1 MSATRLTLKSLH
13 WRRRRKIRRVVGEKR
28 HPVVTMV
35 SDVLKMPFAMRGV
48 MIVVMRERDVR
59 VALPAA
65 GLGFRSSQLDSHLR
79 IPLSIVEE
87 SRQRCFSGR
96 TVMS

>member
-1 MSATRLTLKSLH
+1 
-13 WRRRRKIRRVVGEKR
+13 
-28 HPVVTMV
+28 MV

-48 MIVVMRERDVR
+48 MMRERDVR

-79 IPLSIVEE
+79 IPLSIGKSHANAV
-87 SRQRCFSGR
+87 SADAQ
-96 TVMS
+96 